1 MFSLRGCVEYHNL
14 NIYSSVITVSLHLYS
29 SHVPLTVFPC
39 MFSVCS
45 PLVLYC
51 YVLVDHHHSHVMIG
65 QYLFLCVLSISLYDC
80 LCMYMYPR
88 VHLYVCHGG
97 VSLNHMNYIDVLY
110 TTYGGYLLHTSS
122 IKSLL
127 IHLLKLYMVSA
138 V

>member
-1 MFSLRGCVEYHNL
+1 MSIITSTYTPQSSQSVFTSTPRMFLSLCV
-14 NIYSSVITVSLHLYS
+14 
-29 SHVPLTVFPC
+29 PC

-80 LCMYMYPR
+80 LCMYMSPR
-88 VHLYVCHGG
+88 VHLYACHGG
-97 VSLNHMNYIDVLY
+97 VCLNHMNYIDVLY

-127 IHLLKLYMVSA
+127 IHLSKLYTYLRV
-138 V
+138 